1 MFNFPLI
8 LPSGR
13 TIRVP
18 EITNEHLFTIFK
30 FSAAEDVVGF
40 ADYIENE
47 VFKTV
52 KGLNCVEKVYIILY
66 IRILC
71 LGPMIEMLG
80 VEESGVAPKISIDLY
95 NVIEKIESL
104 PTIEE
109 EIIEQDSF
117 KITLGIPTKI
127 NYASPDEVI
136 FSCIRSVTT
145 DETKINFDDLTAEE
159 LDSIYNS
166 LPPIFVSKLNDYLV
180 KINNTLGELVF
191 IKNDETLKLKEVK
204 SGIVGNGII
213 AVILSLFKHDYK
225 SFVEMIYHFINKV
238 GGSYND
244 FLKLTHQDTQIMLK
258 TYQLEMEKQN
268 DELNKAKSGH
278 K

>member
-47 VFKTV
+47 IFKTIN
-52 KGLNCVEKVYIILY
+52 GLNCIEKVYIILY

-80 VEESGVAPKISIDLY
+80 VEEGGVAPKISIDLY

-104 PTIEE
+104 PTVDE
-109 EIIEQDSF
+109 EIVVQDSL

-127 NYASPDEVI
+127 NYSSPDEVI
-136 FSCIRSVTT
+136 FSCIKSITT
-145 DETKINFDDLTAEE
+145 DEATINFDDLTIQE

-166 LPPIFVSKLNDYLV
+166 LPPLFVSKLNDFLV
-180 KINNTLGELVF
+180 KTNDTLGDLVF
-191 IKNDETLKLKEVK
+191 IKNDEALKLKEIK
-204 SGIVGNGII
+204 SGIIGNGII
-213 AVILSLFKHDYK
+213 TVILSLFKHDYK